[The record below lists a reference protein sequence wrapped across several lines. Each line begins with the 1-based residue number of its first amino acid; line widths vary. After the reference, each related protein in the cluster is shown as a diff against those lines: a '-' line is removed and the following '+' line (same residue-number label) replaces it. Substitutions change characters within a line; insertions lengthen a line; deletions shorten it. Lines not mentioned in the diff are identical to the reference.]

1 MPEIITIDVGT
12 MSLQASVYNEAGEE
26 LFASSYSYSA
36 IYLPEGHVEQEPSD
50 WEKALKHTLGEVGN
64 FVSENEVDIQ
74 AFSVTSQRASVI
86 PVDEEGRPLHNTVTW
101 QDKRSADIVEDLL
114 EEISMEEIYQ
124 KTGLRANP
132 YFSLPKMIWF
142 KRENPLIYNRTHKLL
157 GVQDYVIYL
166 LTGEYK
172 TDASQAAR
180 TMLMDIKTFDW
191 DEDMLEI
198 SGIEEEKLCELLPP
212 GSVAGNIT
220 DNFSELA
227 GVSKD
232 TPVIMA
238 GGDQQNAALSL
249 NVISQGRA
257 EANTGTGS
265 FIIAHTDEP
274 VFDENQRVLCSASA
288 IPGKW
293 IIEAS
298 MFNSGSIYR
307 WFRDEF
313 YDGEVDYNQ
322 MNEEAAESPV
332 GAKGV
337 VLIPHFEG
345 SAAPY
350 WNSFAKGL
358 FFNLSL
364 GTKRSDMLRAILEG
378 IALEITSNL
387 ALIENIAGNLDM
399 VSVAGGLTRSDL
411 FNQIQAD
418 AANKEVVRYKNSEAS
433 SLGALMSALVTL
445 EYYDSYEEAFEKI
458 VGTEELLSYQPD
470 RDNHLRY
477 NQVAARKMTL
487 YNALDENDVYERF
500 VDRID

>member
-1 MPEIITIDVGT
+1 MPKIITIDVGT
-12 MSLQASVYNEAGEE
+12 MSLQASVYNEVGEE
-26 LFASSYSYSA
+26 LFTSTYPYSA

-50 WEKALKHTLGEVGN
+50 WEKALKHTLEEVGR
-64 FVSENEVDIQ
+64 FVRENDVDIQ

-86 PVDEEGRPLHNTVTW
+86 PVDDDGKPLHNAVTW
-101 QDKRSADIVEDLL
+101 QDKRSAGIVEGLL
-114 EEISMEEIYQ
+114 EEMSMEEIYQ

-132 YFSLPKMIWF
+132 YFSLPKMMWF
-142 KRENPLIYNRTHKLL
+142 KKENPLIYNRTHKLL

-180 TMLMDIKTFDW
+180 TMLMDITIFEW
-191 DEDMLEI
+191 DEEMLEV
-198 SGIEEEKLCELLPP
+198 SGIEEDMLCELLPP
-212 GSVAGNIT
+212 GSKAGNVI
-220 DNFSELA
+220 DNFAELA
-227 GVSKD
+227 GVSND

-332 GAKGV
+332 GASGV
-337 VLIPHFEG
+337 LLIPHFEG

-399 VSVAGGLTRSDL
+399 ISVAGGLTRSDL

-418 AANKEVVRYKNSEAS
+418 IANKEIVRYKNSEAS

-458 VGTEELLSYQPD
+458 VGTEEPLSYQPD
-470 RDNHLRY
+470 RENHLRY
-477 NQVAARKMTL
+477 NQVAARKIAL
-487 YNALDENDVYERF
+487 YNALNENDVYERF